1 MKFSQKSRYAIK
13 ALIDIAINGKDGK
26 VTVYSIA
33 ERNGIS
39 IKFLEQ
45 ILAML
50 RKSGIV
56 KSVHGTKG
64 GYFLNKRPSE
74 ITVAEVLYA
83 VEGDFTISGE
93 NMPNDSSLS
102 SISGIVQKNLI
113 DRLNKSI
120 KNITE
125 DITIEELEKEYT
137 KYIYEENVMYYI

>member
-13 ALIDIAINGKDGK
+13 ALIDIAINGKEGK

-39 IKFLEQ
+39 VKFLEQ

-64 GYFLNKRPSE
+64 GYFLNKSPSE

-83 VEGDFTISGE
+83 VEGDFTISE
-93 NMPNDSSLS
+93 EDLS
-102 SISGIVQKNLI
+102 DESKLNSISEIVQKNLI

-125 DITIEELEKEYT
+125 DITIAELEKEYANSV
-137 KYIYEENVMYYI
+137 YGESAMYYI

>member
-39 IKFLEQ
+39 VKFLEQ

-102 SISGIVQKNLI
+102 GISGIVQKNLI

>member
-39 IKFLEQ
+39 VKFLEQ